1 MTTMHAPRPPASRDP
16 ADRAAATGRT
26 GPAAPRPTAF
36 WLVALVLTVTMLGTT
51 LPTPLYDIYQ
61 ARWHFSAAVV
71 TVTFAVYA
79 AAVMATLLLAGRSSD
94 QAGRKP
100 VLAVALGA
108 SALSTVVFIVAPDV
122 AALIAARIVSGL
134 SAGLMTGTAAAA
146 LTELV
151 PPSGRARAS
160 LVATAANM
168 AGLGLGPLL
177 AGLFA
182 QYAPDPTT
190 TVFEVYLAVLAAA
203 GLVLLLVP
211 ETVPV
216 RTRPALRFAGLGI
229 PDRGR
234 DEFIAAGVAAFA
246 AFALLGLFSSLVPGF
261 LAGQLHQGSHAV
273 QGAVVFL
280 LLAVGTVTQVAL
292 SRLRSRRVVLA
303 GLVLFLV
310 ALALIVA
317 ALAESAMALFL
328 AGTVVGGVAVG
339 AIFMGSLA
347 TANRLAPADRRSH
360 SLSAFFMACY
370 AGLIIPV
377 VGVGVLAEFTGT
389 FPAVLTFSGLLAGLS
404 VFSISRFAGDR

>member
-1 MTTMHAPRPPASRDP
+1 MTTMQVSDQPAARQPAAP
-16 ADRAAATGRT
+16 GRT
-26 GPAAPRPTAF
+26 GPERTAF

-61 ARWHFSAAVV
+61 SQWHFSAAVV

-79 AAVMATLLLAGRSSD
+79 AAVLATLLLAGRSSD

-122 AALIAARIVSGL
+122 GALIAARIVSGL
-134 SAGLMTGTAAAA
+134 SAGLMTGTAAAM

-151 PPSGRARAS
+151 PASARRRAS

-168 AGLGLGPLL
+168 AGLGLGPLA

-182 QYAPDPTT
+182 QYAPHPTT
-190 TVFEVYLAVLAAA
+190 LVFAAYLAVLAVA
-203 GLVLLLVP
+203 GLTLLLIP
-211 ETVPV
+211 ETVRA

-229 PDRGR
+229 PARGR
-234 DEFIAAGVAAFA
+234 DEFIAAAVAAFA

-261 LAGQLHQGSHAV
+261 IGGQLHQGSHAV

-280 LLAVGTVTQVAL
+280 LFAAGTVTQVAL
-292 SRLRSRRVVLA
+292 SRLPSRRVVLG
-303 GLVLFLV
+303 GLILFLI

-317 ALAESAMALFL
+317 ALAGSAMAPFL
-328 AGTVVGGVAVG
+328 AGTVAGGVAVG

-347 TANRLAPADRRSH
+347 TANRLAPADRRGQ
-360 SLSAFFMACY
+360 SLSALFVVCY

-377 VGVGVLAEFTGT
+377 VGVGVLSVFTGT
-389 FPAVLTFSGLLAGLS
+389 FPAVLVFAILLAALS
-404 VFSISRFAGDR
+404 LFSISRFAGSR